1 MKGAIIEKGEQCYT
15 YLPKIFSA
23 INNIQNKYNW
33 LITDYEYFPVIKNE
47 NQILITEKYCWITGE
62 KLSYMVKNYIDFQWW
77 NWAVFTGFNKNIILD
92 DILKFELPYA
102 DWYCG
107 FWKNPVSIQH
117 QLADIEIT
125 AWDSTCTLII
135 SKDDKIV
142 NKFMKKFSNSQDLFE
157 YNNK

>member
-102 DWYCG
+102 D
-107 FWKNPVSIQH
+107 
-117 QLADIEIT
+117 
-125 AWDSTCTLII
+125 
-135 SKDDKIV
+135 
-142 NKFMKKFSNSQDLFE
+142 
-157 YNNK
+157 